1 MIRMPPTIAFIR
13 KDTFGLFGL
22 HVGLPISQNLF
33 HPTSANGFSG
43 GLESSIPQSRSFA
56 LSYLYKQVWN
66 SPTSQAFSSANK
78 LVLRLFQLNNLRLTR
93 FRSCINH
100 YPFDNNPYTQ
110 KQRLRSLE
118 RKKRR
123 SEATNRWDL
132 DYDYLRHTRSDRSG
146 RTRHCS
152 AYS

>member
-1 MIRMPPTIAFIR
+1 MIRMPPTIAAIR
-13 KDTFGLFGL
+13 QDTFGLFGL
-22 HVGLPISQNLF
+22 HLGPPISQNLF
-33 HPTSANGFSG
+33 HPTPANGISG

-66 SPTSQAFSSANK
+66 YPTSQAFSSANK
-78 LVLRLFQLNNLRLTR
+78 LVLRLFQLNNLRLTGSH
-93 FRSCINH
+93 SCINH
-100 YPFDNNPYTQ
+100 YPFDNNPCTQ

-123 SEATNRWDL
+123 SEATNRWGL
-132 DYDYLRHTRSDRSG
+132 DYDYLRRTRSDQSG

>member
-1 MIRMPPTIAFIR
+1 MPPTIAAIR
-13 KDTFGLFGL
+13 QDTFGLFGL
-22 HVGLPISQNLF
+22 HVGPPISQNLF
-33 HPTSANGFSG
+33 HPTPANGISG

-66 SPTSQAFSSANK
+66 YPTSQAFSSANK
-78 LVLRLFQLNNLRLTR
+78 LVLRIFQLNNLRLTGSH
-93 FRSCINH
+93 SCINH
-100 YPFDNNPYTQ
+100 YPFDNNPCTQ

-123 SEATNRWDL
+123 SEATNRWGL
-132 DYDYLRHTRSDRSG
+132 DYDYLSRTRSDRSG

-152 AYS
+152 AYA